1 MTWKTR
7 LATVRY
13 DQLAKKHPAEKH
25 YFGVKHLLV
34 ESSLAWLRMKSLQC
48 CKIRWHFGVKL
59 EINEPRKSFEVQPKI
74 SGDSLISKVALMR
87 QARNSS
93 YTVHRDENYTFKDSL
108 LI

>member
-74 SGDSLISKVALMR
+74 SGDSLVSKVALMR
-87 QARNSS
+87 QACNSS
-93 YTVHRDENYTFKDSL
+93 YTQR
-108 LI
+108 